1 MGFNEVAQRQGGEA
15 ADQQDPGEK
24 VDGSINA
31 AGVSRLAANRLRELP
46 DSRSADARII
56 PHQQDAEESEGS
68 RNRAA
73 YHEAA
78 AMTRY
83 PI

>member
-1 MGFNEVAQRQGGEA
+1 MAPFAHCAPATRGWY
-15 ADQQDPGEK
+15 
-24 VDGSINA
+24 S
-31 AGVSRLAANRLRELP
+31 LRELP
-46 DSRSADARII
+46 EPRSADARII